1 MQNFKPKAAVF
12 VISILLTACGK
23 DETDENQFTPASI
36 AEQTQSDPEIICI
49 EDVINNAPVPIQ
61 AEQQTVS
68 AHYST
73 ETETDTET
81 GRQSGSQ
88 TQELYQYEVKTRADG
103 SSYAV
108 ITGLCEDYAEL
119 FQPMWEITFPE
130 QLGGAVVTEFAPD
143 AFQNIPLGDYS
154 YGRRLKVSPDIV
166 SIGAHCF
173 ENCGLT
179 SVTFEKQDTSGTD
192 SSDKLTI
199 DERAFAD
206 NPELWGIYFS
216 DRTVTLE
223 KEVFAGCAETG
234 YLCYETFHDTPSEMA
249 DSLKTYAEQTGWN
262 TAEIPDYY
270 NSEPIID
277 YPDTPLILTPEVGSF
292 FYGES
297 AEDDNQFCTFEH
309 SDDAPDYGFPEWHIP
324 CGEFCAMAVREYE
337 IIASSTLFSTDG
349 KYTADNLYWSGRE
362 RAWAEG
368 VEGSGIG
375 ESIRITSSCG
385 YNDDHTAGSL
395 IFLEGDIEPDIYDG
409 YMRYTQICIVN
420 GYAKNEKTWT
430 ENGRVKRL
438 LMCVED
444 RPYAY
449 LELEDTINPQY
460 FTLPFDAIKAADSV
474 EIHFEFTIEEVYA
487 GTKYDD
493 TCLTGLVID
502 FMGRHGH

>member
-1 MQNFKPKAAVF
+1 MRRDKWIAVF
-12 VISILLTACGK
+12 FITTILMTACGK
-23 DETDENQFTPASI
+23 NETAKQQSVSEQHSTEVVTDTETD
-36 AEQTQSDPEIICI
+36 TQSDP
-49 EDVINNAPVPIQ
+49 
-61 AEQQTVS
+61 
-68 AHYST
+68 
-73 ETETDTET
+73 
-81 GRQSGSQ
+81 Q

-108 ITGLCEDYAEL
+108 ITGFCENYEEL
-119 FQPMWEITFPE
+119 IQPRWEIDFPE
-130 QLGGAVVTEFAPD
+130 QLGGAVVTAFAPN

-154 YGRRLKVSPDIV
+154 YGQRLKFSPNIV

-179 SVTFEKQDTSGTD
+179 SVTFEKD
-192 SSDKLTI
+192 SSDELTI
-199 DERAFAD
+199 HERAFAD

-216 DRTVTLE
+216 DRTVILE
-223 KEVFAGCAETG
+223 KDVFADCAETG
-234 YLCYETFHDTPSEMA
+234 YLCYETFQDTPSEMA
-249 DSLKTYAEQTGWN
+249 DSLKTYAGQSGWN

-270 NSEPIID
+270 SSEPIID
-277 YPDTPLILTPEVGSF
+277 YPDTPLILKPEVGSF
-292 FYGES
+292 FYGEN
-297 AEDDNQFCTFEH
+297 AEDDEQFCSFEH

-324 CGEFCAMAVREYE
+324 CGEFCAMAVGEYE
-337 IIASSTLFSTDG
+337 ITASSTLFSTDG
-349 KYTADNLYWSGRE
+349 KYTADNLAYWSGRE

-375 ESIRITSSCG
+375 ERIRITSSCG

-409 YMRYTQICIVN
+409 YMRYTEICIVN
-420 GYAKNEKTWT
+420 GYAKNEKTWA

-438 LMCVED
+438 LMRVEG
-444 RPYAY
+444 RPYAC

-474 EIHFEFTIEEVYA
+474 EIDFEFTIEEVYA

-502 FMGRHGH
+502 FMGRRGH

>member
-1 MQNFKPKAAVF
+1 MRRDKWIAVF
-12 VISILLTACGK
+12 FIITILMTACGK
-23 DETDENQFTPASI
+23 NET
-36 AEQTQSDPEIICI
+36 
-49 EDVINNAPVPIQ
+49 
-61 AEQQTVS
+61 AEQQSVS
-68 AHYST
+68 EQHST
-73 ETETDTET
+73 EVVTDTETDTL
-81 GRQSGSQ
+81 SDPQ

-108 ITGLCEDYAEL
+108 ITGFCENYEEL
-119 FQPMWEITFPE
+119 IQPRWEIDFPE
-130 QLGGAVVTEFAPD
+130 QLGGAVVTAFAPN

-154 YGRRLKVSPDIV
+154 YGQRLKFSPNIV

-179 SVTFEKQDTSGTD
+179 SVTFEKD
-192 SSDKLTI
+192 SSDELTI
-199 DERAFAD
+199 YERAFAD

-216 DRTVTLE
+216 DRTVILE
-223 KEVFAGCAETG
+223 KDVFADCAETG
-234 YLCYETFHDTPSEMA
+234 YLCYETFQDTPSEMA
-249 DSLKTYAEQTGWN
+249 DSLKTYAGQSGWN

-270 NSEPIID
+270 SSEPIID
-277 YPDTPLILTPEVGSF
+277 YPDTPLILKPEVGSF
-292 FYGES
+292 FYGEN
-297 AEDDNQFCTFEH
+297 AEDDEQFCSFEH

-324 CGEFCAMAVREYE
+324 CGEFCAMAVRDYE
-337 IIASSTLFSTDG
+337 IVTSSTLFSTDE

-375 ESIRITSSCG
+375 ERIRITSSCG

-420 GYAKNEKTWT
+420 GYAKNEKTWV

-438 LMCVED
+438 LMCVEEH
-444 RPYAY
+444 PYAY

-474 EIHFEFTIEEVYA
+474 GIDFEFTIEEIYA

-502 FMGRHGH
+502 FMGRRGH

>member
-154 YGRRLKVSPDIV
+154 YGRRLKFSPDIV

-277 YPDTPLILTPEVGSF
+277 YPGTPLILTPEVGSF

-324 CGEFCAMAVREYE
+324 A
-337 IIASSTLFSTDG
+337 ASS
-349 KYTADNLYWSGRE
+349 ARW
-362 RAWAEG
+362 
-368 VEGSGIG
+368 
-375 ESIRITSSCG
+375 
-385 YNDDHTAGSL
+385 
-395 IFLEGDIEPDIYDG
+395 
-409 YMRYTQICIVN
+409 Q
-420 GYAKNEKTWT
+420 
-430 ENGRVKRL
+430 
-438 LMCVED
+438 
-444 RPYAY
+444 
-449 LELEDTINPQY
+449 
-460 FTLPFDAIKAADSV
+460 
-474 EIHFEFTIEEVYA
+474 
-487 GTKYDD
+487 
-493 TCLTGLVID
+493 
-502 FMGRHGH
+502 

>member
-1 MQNFKPKAAVF
+1 MRRNKWTAVF
-12 VISILLTACGK
+12 FITTILMTACGK
-23 DETDENQFTPASI
+23 NET
-36 AEQTQSDPEIICI
+36 AEQQSVSKQRSTEVVTDTDTDTQSDP
-49 EDVINNAPVPIQ
+49 
-61 AEQQTVS
+61 
-68 AHYST
+68 
-73 ETETDTET
+73 
-81 GRQSGSQ
+81 Q

-108 ITGLCEDYAEL
+108 ITGFCEDYAEL

-130 QLGGAVVTEFAPD
+130 QLGGAVVTEFAPN

-154 YGRRLKVSPDIV
+154 YGRRLKFSPDIV

-173 ENCGLT
+173 EDCGLT
-179 SVTFEKQDTSGTD
+179 SVTFED
-192 SSDKLTI
+192 SSDELTI
-199 DERAFAD
+199 HERAFAD
-206 NPELWGIYFS
+206 NPELWGVYFS
-216 DRTVTLE
+216 GRTVDL
-223 KEVFAGCAETG
+223 KREVFADCAETG
-234 YLCYETFHDTPSEMA
+234 YLCYETFHDTPSEMT

-270 NSEPIID
+270 SSEPIVD
-277 YPDTPLILTPEVGSF
+277 YPDTPLILKPEVGSF
-292 FYGES
+292 FYGEN
-297 AEDDNQFCTFEH
+297 AGDDDQFCSFEQG
-309 SDDAPDYGFPEWHIP
+309 DDAPDYGFPEWHIP
-324 CGEFCAMAVREYE
+324 CGEFCAMAVGEYK
-337 IIASSTLFSTDG
+337 IDASSTLFSTDE
-349 KYTADNLYWSGRE
+349 KYTADNLAYWSGRE
-362 RAWAEG
+362 HTWAEG

-385 YNDDHTAGSL
+385 YNDDHTAGNL

-444 RPYAY
+444 RPYAC

-474 EIHFEFTIEEVYA
+474 EIHFEFTIEEVYT

-502 FMGRHGH
+502 FMGRRGH

>member
-1 MQNFKPKAAVF
+1 MRRDKWIAVF
-12 VISILLTACGK
+12 FIITILMTACGK
-23 DETDENQFTPASI
+23 NET
-36 AEQTQSDPEIICI
+36 
-49 EDVINNAPVPIQ
+49 
-61 AEQQTVS
+61 AEQQSVS
-68 AHYST
+68 EQHST
-73 ETETDTET
+73 EVVTDTETDTL
-81 GRQSGSQ
+81 SDPQ

-108 ITGLCEDYAEL
+108 ITGFCENYEEL
-119 FQPMWEITFPE
+119 IQPRWEIDFPE
-130 QLGGAVVTEFAPD
+130 QLGGAVVTAFAPN

-154 YGRRLKVSPDIV
+154 YGQRLKFSPNIV

-179 SVTFEKQDTSGTD
+179 SVTFEKD
-192 SSDKLTI
+192 SSDELTI
-199 DERAFAD
+199 YERAFAD

-216 DRTVTLE
+216 DRTVILE
-223 KEVFAGCAETG
+223 KDVFADCAETG
-234 YLCYETFHDTPSEMA
+234 YLCYETFQDTPSEMA
-249 DSLKTYAEQTGWN
+249 DSLKTYAGQSGWN

-270 NSEPIID
+270 SSEPIID
-277 YPDTPLILTPEVGSF
+277 YPDTPLILKPEVGSF
-292 FYGES
+292 FYGEN
-297 AEDDNQFCTFEH
+297 AEDDEQFCSFEH

-324 CGEFCAMAVREYE
+324 CGEFCAMAVRDYE
-337 IIASSTLFSTDG
+337 IVTSSTLFSTDE

-375 ESIRITSSCG
+375 ERIRITSSCG

-409 YMRYTQICIVN
+409 YMRYTEICIVN
-420 GYAKNEKTWT
+420 GYAKNEKTWA

-438 LMCVED
+438 LMCVEG
-444 RPYAY
+444 RPYAC

-474 EIHFEFTIEEVYA
+474 EIDFEFTIEEIYA

-502 FMGRHGH
+502 FMGRRGH

>member
-1 MQNFKPKAAVF
+1 MQNFKPKAAAF
-12 VISILLTACGK
+12 VITILLTACGK
-23 DETDENQFTPASI
+23 DQTAENLSAPSSI
-36 AEQTQSDPEIICI
+36 SEQTPSGSDTICI
-49 EDVINNAPVPIQ
+49 EDVINNAPMPIQ
-61 AEQQTVS
+61 TEQQTIS
-68 AHYST
+68 EQYST
-73 ETETDTET
+73 EAKTDTDT
-81 GRQSGSQ
+81 DKQSDLQ
-88 TQELYQYEVKTRADG
+88 TQELYQYEIKTHSDG

-108 ITGLCEDYAEL
+108 ITGFCENYAEL
-119 FQPMWEITFPE
+119 FQPIWEITFPE
-130 QLGGAVVTEFAPD
+130 QLGGAVVTEFAPN

-154 YGRRLKVSPDIV
+154 YGRRLKFSSNIV

-179 SVTFEKQDTSGTD
+179 SVTFEKQDTYETD
-192 SSDKLTI
+192 FSDQLTI

-206 NPELWGIYFS
+206 NPELWGVYFS

-223 KEVFAGCAETG
+223 GEVFAGCAETG
-234 YLCYETFHDTPSEMA
+234 YLCYETFQDTPSEMA
-249 DSLKTYAEQTGWN
+249 DSLKTYAEQSGWN

-270 NSEPIID
+270 SSDPLVD
-277 YPDTPLILTPEVGSF
+277 FPDTPLILTPEVGSF

-297 AEDDNQFCTFEH
+297 AEEDEQFCSFEH

-337 IIASSTLFSTDG
+337 IDASSTLFSADG

-395 IFLEGDIEPDIYDG
+395 VFLEGDIEPDIYDG

-438 LMCVED
+438 LMCVEG

>member
-1 MQNFKPKAAVF
+1 M
-12 VISILLTACGK
+12 
-23 DETDENQFTPASI
+23 
-36 AEQTQSDPEIICI
+36 
-49 EDVINNAPVPIQ
+49 
-61 AEQQTVS
+61 
-68 AHYST
+68 
-73 ETETDTET
+73 
-81 GRQSGSQ
+81 
-88 TQELYQYEVKTRADG
+88 
-103 SSYAV
+103 
-108 ITGLCEDYAEL
+108 
-119 FQPMWEITFPE
+119 
-130 QLGGAVVTEFAPD
+130 TEFAPD

-154 YGRRLKVSPDIV
+154 YGRRLKFSPDIV

-277 YPDTPLILTPEVGSF
+277 YPGTPLILTPEVGSF